1 MIAPWSVPWSAPW
14 LLAWVVLGPPAPRL
28 DAGVGESSGG
38 VMQQLIRRGDGGYEH
53 SNRRAG
59 FSATI
64 HADGRVT
71 FRDHVVGGGSVEL
84 FGFDLTG
91 RTPNVPDPT
100 MPSNTLVR
108 PQDLGSLGDDP
119 LVKNGPYGPPP
130 IMLQAGGRI
139 AGVSDLAAV
148 SRRAGAKQRFLDATA
163 TLRAKLAADHR
174 RSTERAAL
182 VSLESDLRTIW
193 NAADTPASV
202 RREKIFQRWDDC
214 AEVPPNADVSP
225 EERARGRAGD
235 RARRRIES
243 WIRAHVPAD
252 GKNPFTAAELADMN
266 GRRRSRVRF
275 EPYVVPAAPVEEA
288 PLGPTPAP
296 AKATSPSPSTPR

>member
-1 MIAPWSVPWSAPW
+1 
-14 LLAWVVLGPPAPRL
+14 
-28 DAGVGESSGG
+28 
-38 VMQQLIRRGDGGYEH
+38 MQQLNRRADGGYEH
-53 SNRRAG
+53 TNRRAG

-71 FRDHVVGGGSVEL
+71 FRDHVVGGGSINL

-91 RTPNVPDPT
+91 RTPNVPDAT

-130 IMLQAGGRI
+130 IMLRAGGRM
-139 AGVSDLAAV
+139 AGVSDLALV
-148 SRRAGAKQRFLDATA
+148 SRRAGAKQRFLDATTA
-163 TLRAKLAADHR
+163 LRSKLAAEHR
-174 RSTERAAL
+174 RGAERAAL
-182 VSLESDLRTIW
+182 VSLESDLRALWT
-193 NAADTPASV
+193 AVDTPASV

-214 AEVPPNADVSP
+214 AEVPANADVSA

-243 WIRAHVPAD
+243 WIRANIPAKGAD
-252 GKNPFTAAELADMN
+252 PFTAAELRDMN
-266 GRRRSRVRF
+266 ARRRSRVAF
-275 EPYVVPAAPVEEA
+275 EPYVEPATPRVDDTAPVGPEPAA
-288 PLGPTPAP
+288 
-296 AKATSPSPSTPR
+296 SPQ

>member
-1 MIAPWSVPWSAPW
+1 MIAPWSAPW

-28 DAGVGESSGG
+28 DAGVSESPGG

-53 SNRRAG
+53 TNRRVG

-71 FRDHVVGGGSVEL
+71 FRDHVVGGGSVKL

-91 RTPNVPDPT
+91 KTPNVPDPT

-119 LVKNGPYGPPP
+119 LVKNGPYGPMP
-130 IMLQAGGRI
+130 ILLQAGGRI

-193 NAADTPASV
+193 TAADTPASV

-214 AEVPPNADVSP
+214 AEVPLGVDADVSA

-252 GKNPFTAAELADMN
+252 GKDPFTAAELADMN
-266 GRRRSRVRF
+266 DRRRSRVRF
-275 EPYVVPAAPVEEA
+275 EPYVVPAAPVDDA

-296 AKATSPSPSTPR
+296 PPSTPR